1 MVSFIFLHFDCVHE
15 SVAAKELTPVT
26 IEPVTQEP
34 TAPTEDEAHVEVK
47 DVKPRPLSPFLPL
60 GATKAKE
67 VEATQVPEV
76 EVTQVPVEANVFTVS
91 ENLVD
96 ANVPEA
102 VEFGLNESIQ
112 YILSQILID
121 KHVEY
126 L

>member
-1 MVSFIFLHFDCVHE
+1 MKRPTDAYKETHNQTLALEDTLFG
-15 SVAAKELTPVT
+15 VAAKELTPVT

-76 EVTQVPVEANVFTVS
+76 EVTQVPVETNVVTVS

-112 YILSQILID
+112 Y
-121 KHVEY
+121 V
-126 L
+126 

>member
-34 TAPTEDEAHVEVK
+34 TAPTEDEAHVRSE
-47 DVKPRPLSPFLPL
+47 RSL

-76 EVTQVPVEANVFTVS
+76 EVTQVPVEANVVTVS